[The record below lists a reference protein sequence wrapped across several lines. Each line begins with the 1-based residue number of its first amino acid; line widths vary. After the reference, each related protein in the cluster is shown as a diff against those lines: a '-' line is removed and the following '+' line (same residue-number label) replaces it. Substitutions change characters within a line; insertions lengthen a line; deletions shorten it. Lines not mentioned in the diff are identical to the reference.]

1 MKSGLWIATSGI
13 PLNKDLRYDAAEVM
27 DLLLGVSDRTTIR
40 RHYDQMGEAFSCLL
54 ANLNNAEA
62 LNRAKLL
69 IIRIVGFQLS
79 VVDRKADTRISK

>member
-40 RHYDQMGEAFSCLL
+40 RHYDQMGDAFSCLL
-54 ANLNNAEA
+54 ANLNNAET
-62 LNRAKLL
+62 LNRAV
-69 IIRIVGFQLS
+69 IYSRSSNDYVIERERYG
-79 VVDRKADTRISK
+79 